1 MRRRYSRSLM
11 RTGTEAGEDVNP
23 NAYITNVG
31 DCMLV
36 LVLGLLVALIARF
49 NINLQEI
56 PEEKPEIV
64 GIEVNMDE
72 NEDGVIDDGYA
83 KRGSVYYDE
92 ESGNYYFVSE

>member
-1 MRRRYSRSLM
+1 MRRRYGRSLL
-11 RTGTEAGEDVNP
+11 RTDMMAGEDVNP

-49 NINLQEI
+49 NIDLQEV
-56 PEEKPEIV
+56 PEDADAMV

-72 NEDGVIDDGYA
+72 NDDGVIDSGYT

-92 ESGNYYFVSE
+92 ENGNYYFVSE

>member
-1 MRRRYSRSLM
+1 MRRRYGRSLV
-11 RTGTEAGEDVNP
+11 RSDFQAGEDVNP

-49 NINLQEI
+49 NIDLQQI
-56 PEEKPEIV
+56 PEDKPEIV
-64 GIEVNMDE
+64 GIEVNMDA
-72 NEDGVIDDGYA
+72 NEDGIIDDTYS

-92 ESGNYYFVSE
+92 ESGSYYFVSE